1 MLQIDGKPLDLTNP
15 SSWGDAV
22 QIKQGG
28 YISETKDGVK
38 TTVKSDG
45 NVTTEKAQ

>member
-1 MLQIDGKPLDLTNP
+1 MLQIDGKLLDLNNLP
-15 SSWGDAV
+15 AGV
-22 QIKQGG
+22 EIKQGG

-45 NVTTEKAQ
+45 NVTTEKA

>member
-1 MLQIDGKPLDLTNP
+1 MLQIDGKPLDLNNLP
-15 SSWGDAV
+15 AGV
-22 QIKQGG
+22 EIKAGG

-45 NVTTEKAQ
+45 SVTTEKAQ